1 MTTPIAVLPVFR
13 ADDGVWEALV
23 EVVHGGDDIEVRD
36 TLDEGRATTVV
47 VRVLGD
53 ERTLRVF
60 LDDETHGV
68 VRYEDALP
76 GE

>member
-1 MTTPIAVLPVFR
+1 MAHLLPVFR
-13 ADDGVWEALV
+13 ADDGVWEAIV

-36 TLDEGRATTVV
+36 TLDETRAATVV

-60 LDDETHGV
+60 LDDETRGV